1 MVTIIPPL
9 AGGRNPA
16 GGFLL
21 HFSPA
26 WGIVEKAAPG
36 GPGKGVLSPQR
47 NGGTNMLFLV
57 LATLSSSVLALVL
70 KRLNSGNTYGV
81 YFFNYVTC
89 ALLSFLTLED
99 KALWRGD
106 PRPLWLGAVGGL
118 VYLASLAV
126 YGYSIRKSGAV
137 LASVFTRLGV
147 LVPIGVSVAFLGER
161 PSWLQGAGIAL
172 AVAAAVVMNGLPRGR
187 ASRPGGKLLL
197 PLLLTLLFNGCSD
210 SMSKIFAYA
219 GRREEDGLFVFFIFF
234 FAGLFTLVLLL
245 RQRKGLALRDVL
257 LGALVGVPNFCASRL
272 LLAALTRLP
281 AFVVYPCYSV
291 GAILV
296 ISLCS
301 VLLFHER
308 LSRRQWGAVG
318 MILAAVALLNL

>member
-1 MVTIIPPL
+1 MA
-9 AGGRNPA
+9 AGGGHCP
-16 GGFLL
+16 GGGRRGGDER
-21 HFSPA
+21 P
-26 WGIVEKAAPG
+26 APG
-36 GPGKGVLSPQR
+36 G
-47 NGGTNMLFLV
+47 
-57 LATLSSSVLALVL
+57 
-70 KRLNSGNTYGV
+70 
-81 YFFNYVTC
+81 
-89 ALLSFLTLED
+89 
-99 KALWRGD
+99 
-106 PRPLWLGAVGGL
+106 
-118 VYLASLAV
+118 
-126 YGYSIRKSGAV
+126 
-137 LASVFTRLGV
+137 
-147 LVPIGVSVAFLGER
+147 
-161 PSWLQGAGIAL
+161 
-172 AVAAAVVMNGLPRGR
+172 

-234 FAGLFTLVLLL
+234 FAGLFTLAPLA
-245 RQRKGLALRDVL
+245 RGGKGLTRRDLL

-318 MILAAVALLNL
+318 MILAAAALLNL

>member
-1 MVTIIPPL
+1 
-9 AGGRNPA
+9 
-16 GGFLL
+16 
-21 HFSPA
+21 
-26 WGIVEKAAPG
+26 
-36 GPGKGVLSPQR
+36 
-47 NGGTNMLFLV
+47 MLFLV

-99 KALWRGD
+99 KALWRGAAL
-106 PRPLWLGAVGGL
+106 PLWLGAVGGL

-147 LVPIGVSVAFLGER
+147 LVPIGISVAFLGER
-161 PSWLQGAGIAL
+161 PSWMQGAGIAL
-172 AVAAAVVMNGLPRGR
+172 AVAAAVVMNGLPRGG

>member
-1 MVTIIPPL
+1 
-9 AGGRNPA
+9 
-16 GGFLL
+16 
-21 HFSPA
+21 
-26 WGIVEKAAPG
+26 
-36 GPGKGVLSPQR
+36 
-47 NGGTNMLFLV
+47 MLFLV

-106 PRPLWLGAVGGL
+106 PLPLWLGAVGGF
-118 VYLASLAV
+118 VYLASLVV
-126 YGYSIRKSGAV
+126 YGYSIRTSGAV

-172 AVAAAVVMNGLPRGR
+172 AVAAAVVMNGLPRGG

>member
-1 MVTIIPPL
+1 MEVVVL
-9 AGGRNPA
+9 AGARRPVLGLRRTPTKTEGTSGEGLLLGAEDDGCGRRC
-16 GGFLL
+16 
-21 HFSPA
+21 S
-26 WGIVEKAAPG
+26 
-36 GPGKGVLSPQR
+36 R
-47 NGGTNMLFLV
+47 
-57 LATLSSSVLALVL
+57 SSSPRALG
-70 KRLNSGNTYGV
+70 RWG
-81 YFFNYVTC
+81 
-89 ALLSFLTLED
+89 
-99 KALWRGD
+99 
-106 PRPLWLGAVGGL
+106 LGEEEAREHRFHPGTRQGELGGL
-118 VYLASLAV
+118 DFSW
-126 YGYSIRKSGAV
+126 
-137 LASVFTRLGV
+137 V

-172 AVAAAVVMNGLPRGR
+172 AVAAAVAMNGLPKGEEARARGR
-187 ASRPGGKLLL
+187 LFL

>member
-1 MVTIIPPL
+1 
-9 AGGRNPA
+9 
-16 GGFLL
+16 
-21 HFSPA
+21 
-26 WGIVEKAAPG
+26 
-36 GPGKGVLSPQR
+36 
-47 NGGTNMLFLV
+47 MLFLV

-70 KRLNSGNTYGV
+70 KRLDSGNTYGV

-106 PRPLWLGAVGGL
+106 PLPLWLGAVGGF
-118 VYLASLAV
+118 VYLASLVV
-126 YGYSIRKSGAV
+126 YGYSIRTSGAV

-172 AVAAAVVMNGLPRGR
+172 AVAAAVVMNGLPRGG

>member
-1 MVTIIPPL
+1 
-9 AGGRNPA
+9 
-16 GGFLL
+16 
-21 HFSPA
+21 
-26 WGIVEKAAPG
+26 
-36 GPGKGVLSPQR
+36 
-47 NGGTNMLFLV
+47 MLFLV

-106 PRPLWLGAVGGL
+106 PLPLWLGAVGGL

-147 LVPIGVSVAFLGER
+147 LVPIGISVAFLGER

-272 LLAALTRLP
+272 LLAALTSLP

>member
-1 MVTIIPPL
+1 
-9 AGGRNPA
+9 
-16 GGFLL
+16 
-21 HFSPA
+21 
-26 WGIVEKAAPG
+26 
-36 GPGKGVLSPQR
+36 
-47 NGGTNMLFLV
+47 MLFLV

-106 PRPLWLGAVGGL
+106 PLPLWLGAVGGL

-147 LVPIGVSVAFLGER
+147 LVPIGISVAFLGER

-210 SMSKIFAYA
+210 SMPKIFAYA

>member
-1 MVTIIPPL
+1 
-9 AGGRNPA
+9 
-16 GGFLL
+16 
-21 HFSPA
+21 
-26 WGIVEKAAPG
+26 
-36 GPGKGVLSPQR
+36 
-47 NGGTNMLFLV
+47 MLFLV

-106 PRPLWLGAVGGL
+106 PLPLWLGAVGGL

-147 LVPIGVSVAFLGER
+147 LVPIGISVAFLGER
-161 PSWLQGAGIAL
+161 PSWMQGAGIAL

-234 FAGLFTLVLLL
+234 FAGLFTLAPLA
-245 RQRKGLALRDVL
+245 RGGKGLTRRDLL

>member
-1 MVTIIPPL
+1 
-9 AGGRNPA
+9 
-16 GGFLL
+16 
-21 HFSPA
+21 
-26 WGIVEKAAPG
+26 
-36 GPGKGVLSPQR
+36 
-47 NGGTNMLFLV
+47 MLFLV

-70 KRLNSGNTYGV
+70 KRLDSGNTYGV

-106 PRPLWLGAVGGL
+106 PLPLWLGAVGGL

-147 LVPIGVSVAFLGER
+147 LVPIGISVAFLGER

-172 AVAAAVVMNGLPRGR
+172 AVAAAVVMNGLPRGG
-187 ASRPGGKLLL
+187 ASRSGGKLLL

-234 FAGLFTLVLLL
+234 FAGLFTLAPLV
-245 RQRKGLALRDVL
+245 RGGKGLTRRDL
-257 LGALVGVPNFCASRL
+257 L

>member
-1 MVTIIPPL
+1 
-9 AGGRNPA
+9 
-16 GGFLL
+16 
-21 HFSPA
+21 
-26 WGIVEKAAPG
+26 
-36 GPGKGVLSPQR
+36 
-47 NGGTNMLFLV
+47 MLFLV

-81 YFFNYVTC
+81 YFFNYITC

-106 PRPLWLGAVGGL
+106 PLPLWLGAVGGL
-118 VYLASLAV
+118 VYLASLVV

-147 LVPIGVSVAFLGER
+147 LVPIGISVAFLGER

-301 VLLFHER
+301 ALLFHER

>member
-1 MVTIIPPL
+1 
-9 AGGRNPA
+9 
-16 GGFLL
+16 
-21 HFSPA
+21 
-26 WGIVEKAAPG
+26 
-36 GPGKGVLSPQR
+36 
-47 NGGTNMLFLV
+47 MLFLV

-106 PRPLWLGAVGGL
+106 PLPLWLGAVGGL
-118 VYLASLAV
+118 VYLASLVV
-126 YGYSIRKSGAV
+126 YGYSIRTSGAV

-147 LVPIGVSVAFLGER
+147 LVPIALSVAFFGER
-161 PSWLQGAGIAL
+161 PSWLQGAGILL
-172 AVAAAVVMNGLPRGR
+172 AVAAAVAMNGLPKGEEARARGR
-187 ASRPGGKLLL
+187 LFL

-210 SMSKIFAYA
+210 SMSKIFAQV

-245 RQRKGLALRDVL
+245 RQRKGLARRDLL

>member
-1 MVTIIPPL
+1 
-9 AGGRNPA
+9 
-16 GGFLL
+16 
-21 HFSPA
+21 
-26 WGIVEKAAPG
+26 
-36 GPGKGVLSPQR
+36 
-47 NGGTNMLFLV
+47 MLFLV

-81 YFFNYVTC
+81 YLFNYVTC
-89 ALLSFLTLED
+89 GILAFLTMEE
-99 KALWRGD
+99 KSLWNGD
-106 PRPLWLGAVGGL
+106 PLPLWLGAVGGL

-147 LVPIGVSVAFLGER
+147 LVPIGISVAFLGER

>member
-1 MVTIIPPL
+1 
-9 AGGRNPA
+9 
-16 GGFLL
+16 
-21 HFSPA
+21 
-26 WGIVEKAAPG
+26 
-36 GPGKGVLSPQR
+36 
-47 NGGTNMLFLV
+47 MLFLV

-70 KRLNSGNTYGV
+70 KRPNSGNTYGV

-106 PRPLWLGAVGGL
+106 PLPLWLGAVGGL

-147 LVPIGVSVAFLGER
+147 LVPIGISVAFLGER

-197 PLLLTLLFNGCSD
+197 PLLLTLLFTGGSD

>member
-1 MVTIIPPL
+1 
-9 AGGRNPA
+9 
-16 GGFLL
+16 
-21 HFSPA
+21 
-26 WGIVEKAAPG
+26 
-36 GPGKGVLSPQR
+36 
-47 NGGTNMLFLV
+47 MLFLA

-70 KRLNSGNTYGV
+70 KYLNGENTYGV
-81 YFFNYVTC
+81 YFVNYLTC

-106 PRPLWLGAVGGL
+106 PLPLWLGAVGGL

-172 AVAAAVVMNGLPRGR
+172 AVAAAVVMNGLPRGG

>member
-1 MVTIIPPL
+1 
-9 AGGRNPA
+9 
-16 GGFLL
+16 
-21 HFSPA
+21 
-26 WGIVEKAAPG
+26 
-36 GPGKGVLSPQR
+36 
-47 NGGTNMLFLV
+47 MLFLV

-70 KRLNSGNTYGV
+70 KRLDSGNTYGV

-106 PRPLWLGAVGGL
+106 PLPLWLGAVGGL

-281 AFVVYPCYSV
+281 TFVVYPCYSV

>member
-1 MVTIIPPL
+1 
-9 AGGRNPA
+9 
-16 GGFLL
+16 
-21 HFSPA
+21 
-26 WGIVEKAAPG
+26 
-36 GPGKGVLSPQR
+36 
-47 NGGTNMLFLV
+47 MLFLV

-106 PRPLWLGAVGGL
+106 PLPLWLGAVGGL

-257 LGALVGVPNFCASRL
+257 LGALVGVLNFCASRL

>member
-1 MVTIIPPL
+1 
-9 AGGRNPA
+9 
-16 GGFLL
+16 
-21 HFSPA
+21 
-26 WGIVEKAAPG
+26 
-36 GPGKGVLSPQR
+36 
-47 NGGTNMLFLV
+47 MLFLV

-106 PRPLWLGAVGGL
+106 PLPLWLGAVGGL

-147 LVPIGVSVAFLGER
+147 LVPIGISVAFLGER

-281 AFVVYPCYSV
+281 AFVVHPCYSV

>member
-1 MVTIIPPL
+1 
-9 AGGRNPA
+9 
-16 GGFLL
+16 
-21 HFSPA
+21 
-26 WGIVEKAAPG
+26 
-36 GPGKGVLSPQR
+36 
-47 NGGTNMLFLV
+47 MLFLV

-106 PRPLWLGAVGGL
+106 PLPLWLGAVGGL

-147 LVPIGVSVAFLGER
+147 LVPIGISVAFLGER
-161 PSWLQGAGIAL
+161 PSWLQGAGILL

>member
-1 MVTIIPPL
+1 
-9 AGGRNPA
+9 
-16 GGFLL
+16 
-21 HFSPA
+21 
-26 WGIVEKAAPG
+26 
-36 GPGKGVLSPQR
+36 
-47 NGGTNMLFLV
+47 MLFLV

-70 KRLNSGNTYGV
+70 KRPNSGNTYGV

-106 PRPLWLGAVGGL
+106 PLPLWLGAVGGL

-147 LVPIGVSVAFLGER
+147 LVPIGISVAFLGER

-197 PLLLTLLFNGCSD
+197 PLLLTLLFSGCSD

>member
-1 MVTIIPPL
+1 
-9 AGGRNPA
+9 
-16 GGFLL
+16 
-21 HFSPA
+21 
-26 WGIVEKAAPG
+26 
-36 GPGKGVLSPQR
+36 
-47 NGGTNMLFLV
+47 MLFLV

-106 PRPLWLGAVGGL
+106 PLPLWLGAVGGL

-147 LVPIGVSVAFLGER
+147 LVPIGISVAFLGER

-234 FAGLFTLVLLL
+234 FAGLFTL
-245 RQRKGLALRDVL
+245 AP
-257 LGALVGVPNFCASRL
+257 LVGVPNFCASRL

>member
-1 MVTIIPPL
+1 
-9 AGGRNPA
+9 
-16 GGFLL
+16 
-21 HFSPA
+21 
-26 WGIVEKAAPG
+26 
-36 GPGKGVLSPQR
+36 
-47 NGGTNMLFLV
+47 MLFLV

-106 PRPLWLGAVGGL
+106 PLPLWLGAVGGL

-147 LVPIGVSVAFLGER
+147 LVPIGISVAFLGER

-172 AVAAAVVMNGLPRGR
+172 AVAAAVVMNGLPRGG

-234 FAGLFTLVLLL
+234 FAGLFTLVPLA
-245 RQRKGLALRDVL
+245 RGGKGLTRRDLL

-296 ISLCS
+296 ISVAS
-301 VLLFHER
+301 FILFRER
-308 LSRRQWGAVG
+308 LNRRQLGAVG
-318 MILAAVALLNL
+318 MILGALVLLNL

>member
-1 MVTIIPPL
+1 
-9 AGGRNPA
+9 
-16 GGFLL
+16 
-21 HFSPA
+21 
-26 WGIVEKAAPG
+26 
-36 GPGKGVLSPQR
+36 
-47 NGGTNMLFLV
+47 MLFLV

-70 KRLNSGNTYGV
+70 KRLDSGNTYGV

-106 PRPLWLGAVGGL
+106 PLPLWLGAVGGL

-147 LVPIGVSVAFLGER
+147 LVPIIISVAFLGER

-245 RQRKGLALRDVL
+245 RQRKGLARRDVL

>member
-1 MVTIIPPL
+1 
-9 AGGRNPA
+9 
-16 GGFLL
+16 
-21 HFSPA
+21 
-26 WGIVEKAAPG
+26 
-36 GPGKGVLSPQR
+36 
-47 NGGTNMLFLV
+47 MLFLI

-106 PRPLWLGAVGGL
+106 PLPLWLGAVGGF
-118 VYLASLAV
+118 VYLASLVV
-126 YGYSIRKSGAV
+126 YGYSIRTSGAV

-172 AVAAAVVMNGLPRGR
+172 AVAAAVVMNGLPRGG

>member
-1 MVTIIPPL
+1 
-9 AGGRNPA
+9 
-16 GGFLL
+16 
-21 HFSPA
+21 
-26 WGIVEKAAPG
+26 
-36 GPGKGVLSPQR
+36 
-47 NGGTNMLFLV
+47 MLFLV

-99 KALWRGD
+99 KALWRGG
-106 PRPLWLGAVGGL
+106 PLPLWLGAVGGF
-118 VYLASLAV
+118 VYLASLVV

-172 AVAAAVVMNGLPRGR
+172 AVAAAVVMNGLPRGG

>member
-1 MVTIIPPL
+1 
-9 AGGRNPA
+9 
-16 GGFLL
+16 
-21 HFSPA
+21 
-26 WGIVEKAAPG
+26 
-36 GPGKGVLSPQR
+36 
-47 NGGTNMLFLV
+47 MLFLV

-70 KRLNSGNTYGV
+70 KRLDSGNTYGV

-106 PRPLWLGAVGGL
+106 PLPLWLGAVGGL

-147 LVPIGVSVAFLGER
+147 LVPIGISVAFLGER

>member
-1 MVTIIPPL
+1 
-9 AGGRNPA
+9 
-16 GGFLL
+16 
-21 HFSPA
+21 
-26 WGIVEKAAPG
+26 
-36 GPGKGVLSPQR
+36 
-47 NGGTNMLFLV
+47 MLFLV

-70 KRLNSGNTYGV
+70 KRLDSGNTYGV

-106 PRPLWLGAVGGL
+106 PLPLWLGAVGGL

-147 LVPIGVSVAFLGER
+147 LVPIGISVAFLGER

-172 AVAAAVVMNGLPRGR
+172 AVAAAVVMNGLPRGG
-187 ASRPGGKLLL
+187 SRPGGKLLL

-234 FAGLFTLVLLL
+234 FAGLFTLAPLA
-245 RQRKGLALRDVL
+245 RGGKGLTRRDLL

>member
-1 MVTIIPPL
+1 
-9 AGGRNPA
+9 
-16 GGFLL
+16 
-21 HFSPA
+21 
-26 WGIVEKAAPG
+26 
-36 GPGKGVLSPQR
+36 
-47 NGGTNMLFLV
+47 MLFLV
-57 LATLSSSVLALVL
+57 LATLSSSVLVLVL
-70 KRLNSGNTYGV
+70 KRLDSGNTYGV

-106 PRPLWLGAVGGL
+106 PLPLWLGAVGGL

-147 LVPIGVSVAFLGER
+147 LVPIGISVAFLGER

>member
-1 MVTIIPPL
+1 MA
-9 AGGRNPA
+9 AGGGHCP
-16 GGFLL
+16 GGGRRGGDER
-21 HFSPA
+21 P
-26 WGIVEKAAPG
+26 APG
-36 GPGKGVLSPQR
+36 GG
-47 NGGTNMLFLV
+47 
-57 LATLSSSVLALVL
+57 
-70 KRLNSGNTYGV
+70 
-81 YFFNYVTC
+81 
-89 ALLSFLTLED
+89 
-99 KALWRGD
+99 
-106 PRPLWLGAVGGL
+106 
-118 VYLASLAV
+118 
-126 YGYSIRKSGAV
+126 
-137 LASVFTRLGV
+137 
-147 LVPIGVSVAFLGER
+147 
-161 PSWLQGAGIAL
+161 
-172 AVAAAVVMNGLPRGR
+172 

>member
-1 MVTIIPPL
+1 
-9 AGGRNPA
+9 
-16 GGFLL
+16 
-21 HFSPA
+21 
-26 WGIVEKAAPG
+26 
-36 GPGKGVLSPQR
+36 
-47 NGGTNMLFLV
+47 MLFLA

-70 KRLNSGNTYGV
+70 KYLNGENTYGV
-81 YFFNYVTC
+81 YFVNYLTC

-99 KALWRGD
+99 KALWQGD
-106 PRPLWLGAVGGL
+106 PLPLWLGAVGGF
-118 VYLASLAV
+118 VYLASLVV
-126 YGYSIRKSGAV
+126 YGYSIRTSGAV

-147 LVPIGVSVAFLGER
+147 LVPIALSVAFFGER
-161 PSWLQGAGIAL
+161 PSWLQGAGILL
-172 AVAAAVVMNGLPRGR
+172 AVAAAVAMNGLPKGEEARARGR
-187 ASRPGGKLLL
+187 LFL

-234 FAGLFTLVLLL
+234 FAGLFM
-245 RQRKGLALRDVL
+245 L

>member
-1 MVTIIPPL
+1 
-9 AGGRNPA
+9 
-16 GGFLL
+16 
-21 HFSPA
+21 
-26 WGIVEKAAPG
+26 
-36 GPGKGVLSPQR
+36 
-47 NGGTNMLFLV
+47 MLFLV

-106 PRPLWLGAVGGL
+106 PLPLWLGAVGGF
-118 VYLASLAV
+118 VYLASLVV

-147 LVPIGVSVAFLGER
+147 LVPIGISVAFLGER

>member
-1 MVTIIPPL
+1 MMEQTVSIERMEDAIDIFGSFDENIRLIEQELGVRVVGRDDQLKISGEDTPVAYAAKVIQGLIGLSARGESIHEQNVRYLIHLVKSGNEDKIQTLAADVLCVTAKGKPVKVKTVGQKKYVDAIRANTVTL
-9 AGGRNPA
+9 GVGPA
-16 GGFLL
+16 GT
-21 HFSPA
+21 
-26 WGIVEKAAPG
+26 
-36 GPGKGVLSPQR
+36 GK
-47 NGGTNMLFLV
+47 
-57 LATLSSSVLALVL
+57 
-70 KRLNSGNTYGV
+70 TY
-81 YFFNYVTC
+81 
-89 ALLSFLTLED
+89 
-99 KALWRGD
+99 
-106 PRPLWLGAVGGL
+106 
-118 VYLASLAV
+118 
-126 YGYSIRKSGAV
+126 
-137 LASVFTRLGV
+137 
-147 LVPIGVSVAFLGER
+147 
-161 PSWLQGAGIAL
+161 L
-172 AVAAAVVMNGLPRGR
+172 AVAAAVVMNGLPRGG
-187 ASRPGGKLLL
+187 SRPGGKLLL

-234 FAGLFTLVLLL
+234 FAGLFTLAPLV
-245 RQRKGLALRDVL
+245 RGGKGLTRRDLL

>member
-1 MVTIIPPL
+1 
-9 AGGRNPA
+9 
-16 GGFLL
+16 
-21 HFSPA
+21 
-26 WGIVEKAAPG
+26 
-36 GPGKGVLSPQR
+36 
-47 NGGTNMLFLV
+47 MLFLV

-106 PRPLWLGAVGGL
+106 PLPLWLGAVGGF
-118 VYLASLAV
+118 VYLASLVV
-126 YGYSIRKSGAV
+126 YGYSIRTSGAV

-147 LVPIGVSVAFLGER
+147 LVPIGISVAFLGER

>member
-1 MVTIIPPL
+1 
-9 AGGRNPA
+9 
-16 GGFLL
+16 
-21 HFSPA
+21 
-26 WGIVEKAAPG
+26 
-36 GPGKGVLSPQR
+36 
-47 NGGTNMLFLV
+47 MLFLV

-99 KALWRGD
+99 KALWRWD
-106 PRPLWLGAVGGL
+106 PLPLWLGAVGGL

-147 LVPIGVSVAFLGER
+147 LVPIGISVAFLGER

>member
-1 MVTIIPPL
+1 
-9 AGGRNPA
+9 
-16 GGFLL
+16 
-21 HFSPA
+21 
-26 WGIVEKAAPG
+26 
-36 GPGKGVLSPQR
+36 
-47 NGGTNMLFLV
+47 MLFLV
-57 LATLSSSVLALVL
+57 LATLSSSVLALVI

-106 PRPLWLGAVGGL
+106 PLPLWLGAVGGL
-118 VYLASLAV
+118 VYLASLVV

-147 LVPIGVSVAFLGER
+147 LVPIGISVAFLGER

>member
-1 MVTIIPPL
+1 
-9 AGGRNPA
+9 
-16 GGFLL
+16 
-21 HFSPA
+21 
-26 WGIVEKAAPG
+26 
-36 GPGKGVLSPQR
+36 
-47 NGGTNMLFLV
+47 MLFLV

-106 PRPLWLGAVGGL
+106 PLPLWLGAVGGF
-118 VYLASLAV
+118 VYLASLVV
-126 YGYSIRKSGAV
+126 YGYSIRTSGAV

>member
-1 MVTIIPPL
+1 
-9 AGGRNPA
+9 
-16 GGFLL
+16 
-21 HFSPA
+21 
-26 WGIVEKAAPG
+26 
-36 GPGKGVLSPQR
+36 
-47 NGGTNMLFLV
+47 MLFLV

-70 KRLNSGNTYGV
+70 KRLDSGNTYGV

-106 PRPLWLGAVGGL
+106 PLPLWLGAVGGL

-147 LVPIGVSVAFLGER
+147 LVPIGISVAFLGER

-172 AVAAAVVMNGLPRGR
+172 AVAAAVVMNGLPRGG

-301 VLLFHER
+301 VLLFHEC

>member
-1 MVTIIPPL
+1 
-9 AGGRNPA
+9 
-16 GGFLL
+16 
-21 HFSPA
+21 
-26 WGIVEKAAPG
+26 
-36 GPGKGVLSPQR
+36 
-47 NGGTNMLFLV
+47 MLFLV
-57 LATLSSSVLALVL
+57 LATLSSSVLVLVL
-70 KRLNSGNTYGV
+70 KRLDSGNTYGV

-106 PRPLWLGAVGGL
+106 PLPLWLGAVGGF

-147 LVPIGVSVAFLGER
+147 LVPIGISVAFLGER